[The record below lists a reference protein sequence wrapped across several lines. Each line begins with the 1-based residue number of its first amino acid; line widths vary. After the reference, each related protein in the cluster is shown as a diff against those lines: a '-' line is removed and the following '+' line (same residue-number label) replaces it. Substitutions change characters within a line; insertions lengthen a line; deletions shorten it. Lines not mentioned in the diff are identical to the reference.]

1 MRKRSNYQHRTPNPE
16 SWRIAMQGSM
26 LLTKANQI
34 ARTAPVSDAVTL
46 VSQGKATKNE
56 WQAIFDAI
64 NMLDQFSRMPAVMR
78 GASDWINSMQ
88 GVVVGILDRAKTGAR
103 ALYPSELDDLRGL
116 SDLWAEVLSTVTHRE
131 YFECE
136 EKMHQRLAA
145 ILKSKTPGVRVV
157 EVV

>member
-1 MRKRSNYQHRTPNPE
+1 MRKRSNHQHRTPNPE

-26 LLTKANQI
+26 LLSKAEQI
-34 ARTAPVSDAVTL
+34 ARVAPVSDAVTL
-46 VSQGKATKNE
+46 ISQGKATKTE
-56 WQAIFDAI
+56 WQAIFDAL
-64 NMLDQFSRMPAVMR
+64 NMLEQFSRMPSVMR

-88 GVVVGILDRAKTGAR
+88 GVVVCILDRAKTGAR

-136 EKMHQRLAA
+136 DATHKRLSA
-145 ILKSKTPGVRVV
+145 ILRSKTPGIRVV